1 MLENTKAIRNY
12 KLYGDLITKLPKHFC
27 FSNTLSIP
35 VRSPWVGSGSGRGS
49 ARFGKRFL
57 VKIGE
62 TEYGAN
68 GGAGRGGVIKGR
80 KMVKRSVKYAKYRT

>member
-1 MLENTKAIRNY
+1 M
-12 KLYGDLITKLPKHFC
+12 
-27 FSNTLSIP
+27 
-35 VRSPWVGSGSGRGS
+35 GSGSGRGS

-80 KMVKRSVKYAKYRT
+80 KMVKRSVKYAK